1 MTLFMWKMNVTIGK
15 GFTLNFFL
23 GIKMNNRTDKFSKKM
38 MEIPPSG
45 IRKFFELCIGH
56 DDIIS
61 LGVGEPDFST
71 PWVIREEAFYHLE
84 KGHTSYT
91 SNWGLIELRQEIAK
105 YLERYELFYNPD
117 TEILPTIGASE
128 GLDLVLRSI
137 LNPGDEII
145 VCEPCYVSYQPLSD
159 LCGAKVIHLDT
170 SKNGFYPSAEQIEQ
184 ACTEKTKAIMFCS
197 PSNPTGR
204 IIPASELEKIAE
216 VVKKHQIW
224 CLSDEIYCELLY
236 DGHKHVSI
244 GKFPGMKDYTIIFNG
259 FSKSF
264 AMTGWRI
271 GYIAAPHD
279 LLVQCCK
286 LHAYSSICPPIF
298 SQYAAAEGL
307 RSGWAEVEKMRLSYQ
322 QRRNVMYKA
331 FIDMGLS
338 CIEPEGAF
346 YMFPD
351 ITSTGMTSEEFA
363 TELIEK
369 YSVAVVPGTCF
380 GEGGEGFVRCCYAT
394 DINKIKIAMER
405 IAQLVKEKQALQKK

>member
-1 MTLFMWKMNVTIGK
+1 
-15 GFTLNFFL
+15 
-23 GIKMNNRTDKFSKKM
+23 MNNRTDKFSKKM

-61 LGVGEPDFST
+61 LGVGEPDFPT

-105 YLERYELFYNPD
+105 YLERYNLYYNPE

-159 LCGAKVIHLDT
+159 LCDAKVIHLDT
-170 SKNGFYPSAEQIEQ
+170 SKNGFYPTSELIESV
-184 ACTEKTKAIMFCS
+184 CTEKTKAIMFCS

-204 IIPASELEKIAE
+204 IIPPAELEKIAE
-216 VVKKHQIW
+216 VVKKHEIW
-224 CLSDEIYCELLY
+224 CLSDEIYCELVY
-236 DGHKHVSI
+236 DNHKHVSI
-244 GKFPGMKDYTIIFNG
+244 GQFPGMKDYTIVFNG

-307 RSGWAEVEKMRLSYQ
+307 RSGWSEVEKMRLSYQ
-322 QRRNVMYKA
+322 QRRNVMHKA
-331 FIDMGLS
+331 FVDMGLS

-380 GEGGEGFVRCCYAT
+380 GGGGEGFVRCCYAT
-394 DINKIKIAMER
+394 DINKIKTAMER
-405 IAQLVKEKQALQKK
+405 IALFIKEKKGN

>member
-1 MTLFMWKMNVTIGK
+1 
-15 GFTLNFFL
+15 
-23 GIKMNNRTDKFSKKM
+23 MNNRIDKFSKKM
-38 MEIPPSG
+38 MEISPSG

-184 ACTEKTKAIMFCS
+184 ACTDKTKAIMFCS

-216 VVKKHQIW
+216 IVKKHQLW

>member
-1 MTLFMWKMNVTIGK
+1 MNDRK
-15 GFTLNFFL
+15 
-23 GIKMNNRTDKFSKKM
+23 DKFSSKM

-71 PWVIREEAFYHLE
+71 PWVMREEAFYHLE

-91 SNWGLIELRQEIAK
+91 SNWGLIELREEISE
-105 YLERYELFYNPD
+105 YLKRYELSYNPK

-128 GLDLVLRSI
+128 ALDLVLRAI
-137 LNPGDEII
+137 LNPEDEII
-145 VCEPCYVSYQPLSD
+145 VCEPCYVSYQPLAA
-159 LCGAKVIHLDT
+159 LCNAKVIHLDT
-170 SKNGFYPSAEQIEQ
+170 SINGFYPTAEQIEA
-184 ACTEKTKAIMFCS
+184 ACTPKTKAVMFCS

-204 IIPASELEKIAE
+204 IIPASELEKIAK
-216 VVKKHQIW
+216 VVQKHQIW

-236 DGHKHVSI
+236 DGHKHTSI
-244 GKFPGMKDYTIIFNG
+244 GKFPGMKDYAIIFNG
-259 FSKSF
+259 FSKAF

-286 LHAYSSICPPIF
+286 LHAYNSICPPIF
-298 SQYAAAEGL
+298 SQYAAKEGL
-307 RSGWAEVEKMRLSYQ
+307 RHGWSEVEKMRISYQ
-322 QRRNVMYKA
+322 QRRNIMYKA
-331 FIDMGLS
+331 FIDMGLP

-351 ITSTGMTSEEFA
+351 IRVTGMTSEQFA
-363 TELIEK
+363 TEAIEK

-380 GEGGEGFVRCCYAT
+380 GTGGEGFIRCCYAT
-394 DINKIKIAMER
+394 DISKIKE
-405 IAQLVKEKQALQKK
+405 ALRRLKLMLEAHREHV

>member
-1 MTLFMWKMNVTIGK
+1 
-15 GFTLNFFL
+15 
-23 GIKMNNRTDKFSKKM
+23 MNNRTDKFSKKM

-105 YLERYELFYNPD
+105 YLEKYELFYNPD

-184 ACTEKTKAIMFCS
+184 ACTDKTKAVMFCS

-322 QRRNVMYKA
+322 KRRNVMYKA

-405 IAQLVKEKQALQKK
+405 IAQLVKEKQALQKNKY

>member
-1 MTLFMWKMNVTIGK
+1 MNTREDRFCSKM
-15 GFTLNFFL
+15 L
-23 GIKMNNRTDKFSKKM
+23 
-38 MEIPPSG
+38 EIPPSG

-61 LGVGEPDFST
+61 LGVGEPDFPT
-71 PWVIREEAFYHLE
+71 PWIMREEAFYHLE

-91 SNWGLIELRQEIAK
+91 SNWGLIELREEISK
-105 YLERYELFYNPD
+105 YLQKYNLHYDPK

-145 VCEPCYVSYQPLSD
+145 VCEPCYVSYQPLSA
-159 LCGAKVIHLDT
+159 LCDAKVIHLDT
-170 SKNGFYPSAEQIEQ
+170 SKNGFFPTAKQIEEV
-184 ACTEKTKAIMFCS
+184 CTPKTKAIMFCS

-204 IIPASELEKIAE
+204 IIPETELKKIAE
-216 VVKKHQIW
+216 VVKKRQIW
-224 CLSDEIYCELLY
+224 CLSDEIYSELIY
-236 DGHKHVSI
+236 DSHKHTSI
-244 GKFPGMKDYTIIFNG
+244 GQYDGMKDYAIIFNG

-271 GYIAAPHD
+271 GYIAAPNE
-279 LLVQCCK
+279 LLTQCCK
-286 LHAYSSICPPIF
+286 LHAYNSICPPIF

-307 RSGWAEVEKMRLSYQ
+307 RNGWSEVEKMRLSYQ
-322 QRRNVMYKA
+322 QRRNVMHKA
-331 FIDMGLS
+331 FIDMGLP
-338 CIEPEGAF
+338 CDEPEGAF

-351 ITSTGMTSEEFA
+351 IRPTGMTSEEFA

-369 YSVAVVPGTCF
+369 HSVAVVPGTCF
-380 GEGGEGFVRCCYAT
+380 GEGGEGFIRCCYAT

-405 IAQLVKEKQALQKK
+405 ISEMVKEKMKK